1 MSDKINNT
9 QFCPV
14 CGREIEKEDFQ
25 IRYLG
30 KWVKSEPSVKGE
42 VSNEN

>member
-14 CGREIEKEDFQ
+14 CGRDIGGERDEIEHGNKEN
-25 IRYLG
+25 G
-30 KWVKSEPSVKGE
+30 S
-42 VSNEN
+42 